1 MPASYRKIRQACF
14 LRPAFGIGGVI
25 LGGGTVTQEWA
36 IRETG
41 ELLGEKIAE
50 ALTFYSRLRGLMLT
64 ASLPEGSGLHIR
76 PCRSVH
82 SFFMKYPIDV
92 LHLSQSGEVVG
103 LEHRLQPGKV
113 GKRFQGTFSVV
124 ELPEGTLERV
134 GATVGQTVFFPNQ
147 TKPNQTKPI

>member
-14 LRPAFGIGGVI
+14 LRPTFGIGGVI
-25 LGGGTVTQEWA
+25 IGGDIFVKELE

-41 ELLGEKIAE
+41 ERLGKKISE
-50 ALTFYSRLRGLMLT
+50 ALTFFSRLRGLMLT
-64 ASLPEGSGLHIR
+64 ESLPEGSGLHIR

-92 LHLSQSGEVVG
+92 LHLSQSGKVVG
-103 LEHRLQPGKV
+103 IEHRLQPGKV
-113 GKRFQGTFSVV
+113 GKRFQGTFSIV

-134 GATVGQTVFFPNQ
+134 GAAIGQTVRFQN
-147 TKPNQTKPI
+147 